1 MNEIWIEKFENY
13 LLNRMSAGDKQD
25 FENQLAS
32 DMEMREAFDVFKA
45 IETDM
50 GYLSASREETAAL
63 NETLDSLNDK
73 YIRSQS
79 DFQGKTVFSNEKN
92 RKFFFTGIAA
102 TLVLI
107 VVSYVV
113 FVGKGPANMNQTA
126 EEYFASNLL
135 QLGQTMGSSQDS
147 MQLGIAAYNQKEYGL
162 AQAYFEGLLDQQPA
176 NAEALKNLGLSH
188 LSRKEFDLAL
198 IYFDQLAERNDLA
211 SNAGRFL
218 KALTFLIRNEPGDLE
233 NAQTNLK
240 RVVEQQSEGY
250 ELAVEWLKGMD

>member
-1 MNEIWIEKFENY
+1 MNEIWIEKFEDY

-25 FENQLAS
+25 FEDKLAS
-32 DMEMREAFDVFKA
+32 DMEMREAFNVFKA

-79 DFQGKTVFSNEKN
+79 DLQGKTVHLNEKN
-92 RKFFFTGIAA
+92 RKFFFMGIAA
-102 TLVLI
+102 ALVLI

-147 MQLGIAAYNQKEYGL
+147 LQLGIAAYNKKEYDL
-162 AQAYFEGLLDQQPA
+162 AQAYFEGLLEKEPE
-176 NAEALKNLGLSH
+176 NAEVLKNLGL
-188 LSRKEFDLAL
+188 A
-198 IYFDQLAERNDLA
+198 QLANGEYDNAIAQFERLSQRDDLLNNPGLFFHA
-211 SNAGRFL
+211 ITL
-218 KALTFLIRNEPGDLE
+218 LIRNEKGDREMAKDKLE
-233 NAQTNLK
+233 Q
-240 RVVEQQSEGY
+240 VVAAQSEGSR
-250 ELAVEWLKGMD
+250 LAAEWLEGFE